1 MAGASSV
8 GEVPTLRGRREER
21 AALEVLFDAARAGR
35 SGVLVL
41 RGEAG
46 IGTTALLERAIDA
59 AVDFTLLR
67 AVGVESDMELAFAA
81 LHQVCAP
88 LLGFVDRLPAPQ
100 RDALE
105 VTFGASDGAVPDRFL
120 VALAVLS
127 LFSEAAQARPL
138 VGVVDD
144 AQWLDRA
151 SAQALGFVGRRLLAE
166 PVVLLFAARETSDAF
181 ADLPELVIDGID
193 DAEARKLLASAIP
206 GRLDDRVAG
215 QLVAE
220 ARGNPLAL
228 LELPRGLSP
237 AQLAGGFGLPG
248 APSLAGT
255 IEQSFLRRL
264 EALPED
270 TQRLLLVAAAEPLGD
285 RLLLERAAERL
296 GIGLEAPEVAGG
308 GGLLSIGGRVT
319 FRHPLVRS
327 AVYRSADVE
336 DRRGAHSALADVTD
350 READPDRRAWH
361 LAAAA
366 AWPDEQV
373 ASELERSAGRAEERG
388 GLAAAAAFLQR
399 AVALT
404 DDPARR
410 AERAL
415 AAAQASLGAGAIDV
429 ARGLVAT
436 AERGPLD
443 QLQRARLDLLRAEAR
458 YSESRGSEAPALLLR
473 AAKTL
478 DALDPKLA
486 RETYLDAW
494 SAALFAGRLAS
505 TCGLDDVSREALP
518 ALRGTGAPRPSDLLL
533 EGFARAFSDGRATAA
548 PVLERAAT
556 GVSTEEVLRWGWL
569 ATAAAVMVWDYET
582 CLAVATRGVQ
592 LAREA
597 GALTVL
603 AVSVNVMTQAL
614 VLGGEFGKAAL
625 LVAEADGV
633 TEATGTQVAPYGA
646 LVLAGLQGREADAT
660 KLIDG
665 SIRAFT
671 AGGQGT
677 AVQYAHWARSVL
689 LNGLGRHG
697 EALSAA
703 ARASDDTPELFVA
716 VWAAVELLEAA
727 IRSDQPEVANRALE
741 RIVAAT
747 AVAPTDWALGI
758 LARSRALVRDGA
770 AADESYREAIDRL
783 SRTLL
788 HPELARAH
796 LLYGEW
802 LRRGRRRVAAREQ
815 LRAAYERFSSIG
827 MEAFAERTRLE
838 LLATGEHVHKR
849 TVEARYEL
857 TAQEQ
862 QVARLAREGVLQ
874 PRDRCAA
881 LAQPAHRR
889 LSPAKGLRQ
898 ARDHI
903 APPAR
908 PGAASDLS
916 PSRIT
921 RTRPPARCAPRRH
934 RGRAARPVRRPRAGT
949 RCRRR
954 QTA

>member
-1 MAGASSV
+1 MAGAGSV
-8 GEVPTLRGRREER
+8 GEVPMLRGRREEL
-21 AALEVLFDAARAGR
+21 AALDGLFDAARAGR
-35 SGVLVL
+35 SSVLVL

-46 IGTTALLERAIDA
+46 IGKTALLERAVEA
-59 AVDFTLLR
+59 ASNFTLLR

-81 LHQVCAP
+81 LHQLCAP
-88 LLGFVDRLPAPQ
+88 ILGFVDRLPAPQ

-105 VTFGASDGAVPDRFL
+105 VTFGVSEGAVPDRFL
-120 VALAVLS
+120 VALAALS

-138 VGVVDD
+138 VGVIDD

-166 PVVLLFAARETSDAF
+166 PVVVLFAAREASDAL
-181 ADLPELVIDGID
+181 ADLPELLIEGLD
-193 DAEARKLLASAIP
+193 DAEARKLLASVIP
-206 GRLDDRVAG
+206 GRLDDRVAD

-228 LELPRGLSP
+228 LELPRGLSA

-248 APSLAGT
+248 ALSLAGT
-255 IEQSFLRRL
+255 IEQSFVRRL

-270 TQRLLLVAAAEPLGD
+270 TRRLLLVAAAEPLGD
-285 RLLLERAAERL
+285 PALLWRAAERL
-296 GIGLEAPEVAGG
+296 GIGPEAAEVADARR
-308 GGLLSIGGRVT
+308 LLTIGERVT

-327 AVYRSADVE
+327 AVYRSAEVE
-336 DRRGAHSALADVTD
+336 DRRAMHSALAKVTD

-366 AWPDEQV
+366 ARTDEHV

-404 DDPARR
+404 DDPTRR

-415 AAAQASLGAGAIDV
+415 AAAQASLGAGAIDM
-429 ARGLVAT
+429 ARSLVAA
-436 AERGPLD
+436 AEVGPLD
-443 QLQRARLDLLRAEAR
+443 QLQRARLDLLRAEAK

-473 AAKTL
+473 AAKAL
-478 DALDPKLA
+478 DPLDPKLA
-486 RETYLDAW
+486 RETHLDAW
-494 SAALFAGRLAS
+494 SAALFAGQLAS
-505 TCGLDDVSREALP
+505 TCGLHDVSREALVAPRP
-518 ALRGTGAPRPSDLLL
+518 AGHPRPSDLLL
-533 EGFARAFSDGRATAA
+533 EGFARAFTDGRSVAA
-548 PVLERAAT
+548 PVLERAARGFAGT
-556 GVSTEEVLRWGWL
+556 DVSTEEVLRWGWL

-582 CLAVATRGVQ
+582 CLAVAARGVQ
-592 LAREA
+592 VAREA

-633 TEATGTQVAPYGA
+633 TEATGTRVAPYGA
-646 LVLAGLQGREADAT
+646 LVLAGLQGRDAGAT

-665 SIRAFT
+665 SIQAFT

-677 AVQYAHWARSVL
+677 AVQYAHWARSLL
-689 LNGLGRHG
+689 LNGLGRHA

-703 ARASDDTPELFVA
+703 AQASEDTPELFVA
-716 VWAAVELLEAA
+716 VWAAIELLEAA
-727 IRSDQPEVANRALE
+727 IRSDQPEAADRALE

-758 LARSRALVRDGA
+758 LARSRALVRGGV
-770 AADESYREAIDRL
+770 AADELYREAIDRL
-783 SRTLL
+783 SRTRL
-788 HPELARAH
+788 HPELARTQ

-802 LRRGRRRVAAREQ
+802 LRRARRRIDAREQ
-815 LRAAYERFSSIG
+815 LRVAYDRFSSIG
-827 MEAFAERTRLE
+827 MEAFAERTRRE

-849 TVEARYEL
+849 TVEVRDDL

-862 QVARLAREGVLQ
+862 QVARLARDGLSNQEIGARLFLSQHTVAYHLRKVFAKLDITSRTQLRRVL
-874 PRDRCAA
+874 P
-881 LAQPAHRR
+881 
-889 LSPAKGLRQ
+889 
-898 ARDHI
+898 
-903 APPAR
+903 
-908 PGAASDLS
+908 
-916 PSRIT
+916 
-921 RTRPPARCAPRRH
+921 
-934 RGRAARPVRRPRAGT
+934 
-949 RCRRR
+949 
-954 QTA
+954 QT